1 LLSADTD
8 TLWGRGNYI
17 YEDGFK
23 KDGFRNVELIK
34 MPYTRITV
42 PGAIW
47 FERGIESLDKAL
59 VPEAEAA
66 FTVASKLVRK
76 GERARALDALEGA
89 CHPGIRAPAAEH
101 ACTLQAVLLRERD
114 ECLANARDVEA
125 RGDPLKALSLYMD
138 LLTRYGP
145 KYALGAVESLARLQA
160 RPEIRAKITAA
171 EADRLKRRSEEK
183 ARAEEERRRRVPAT
197 ALRLAR
203 NFINNGR
210 NDLARKKLEDV
221 VAKYPDTDE
230 AREAKK
236 LLGRIK
242 GR

>member
-1 LLSADTD
+1 
-8 TLWGRGNYI
+8 
-17 YEDGFK
+17 
-23 KDGFRNVELIK
+23 
-34 MPYTRITV
+34 
-42 PGAIW
+42 
-47 FERGIESLDKAL
+47 
-59 VPEAEAA
+59 
-66 FTVASKLVRK
+66 
-76 GERARALDALEGA
+76 
-89 CHPGIRAPAAEH
+89 
-101 ACTLQAVLLRERD
+101 
-114 ECLANARDVEA
+114 
-125 RGDPLKALSLYMD
+125 MD